1 MPAAVCFIKL
11 TRDSVQALALMTQGE
26 QKAGLAVGTV
36 ASLILLILDIK
47 RVFDVGGCHDIHV
60 KTAFSRQKRL
70 SRRFFGVSIRSCFW
84 WIEVGVLHV

>member
-1 MPAAVCFIKL
+1 MMITIFFLCQWEFTTPRSGLQMPAAVCFIRL

-60 KTAFSRQKRL
+60 
-70 SRRFFGVSIRSCFW
+70 
-84 WIEVGVLHV
+84 